1 MLTNDTRNL
10 TVLLLKSIKWKIGEL
25 SLLFTLNNLSFC
37 HPTIPDIILTCA
49 GFIII
54 K

>member
-1 MLTNDTRNL
+1 MFTKETKNL
-10 TVLLLKSIKWKIGEL
+10 TVLLLKSIKWNIGEL
-25 SLLFTLNNLSFC
+25 SLLFTLKSLSFC
-37 HPTIPDIILTCA
+37 HPKIPDIILTWA